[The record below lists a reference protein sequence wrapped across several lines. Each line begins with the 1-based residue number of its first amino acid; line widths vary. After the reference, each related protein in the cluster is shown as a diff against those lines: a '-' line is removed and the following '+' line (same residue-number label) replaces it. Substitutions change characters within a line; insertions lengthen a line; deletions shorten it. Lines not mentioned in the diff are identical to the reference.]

1 VWGMLLSHTL
11 TERTNM
17 YHILQRVGKEEYFCV
32 DKLRKP
38 IKTFDEA
45 VAKVKALQVLDDEQT
60 TYIVVQKVDNDS
72 GVYDNE

>member
-1 VWGMLLSHTL
+1 
-11 TERTNM
+11 M

>member
-1 VWGMLLSHTL
+1 MLLSHTL

>member
-1 VWGMLLSHTL
+1 MWGMLLSHIT